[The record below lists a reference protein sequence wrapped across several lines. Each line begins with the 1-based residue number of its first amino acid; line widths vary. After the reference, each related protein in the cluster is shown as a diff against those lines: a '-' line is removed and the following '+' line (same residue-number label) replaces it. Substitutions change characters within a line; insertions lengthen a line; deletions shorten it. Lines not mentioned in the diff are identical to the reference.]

1 MVDDVNEFAPQWN
14 IQRNK
19 EDEDEATASEH
30 TLATNVAIEEGQ
42 FLEEVT
48 HHIPSRVVLSYVHI
62 TTMFF
67 NILPC
72 KEKNFWSSKYFFFQ
86 VIRVDASDEDCSPH
100 YGDICGYEIESQGQP
115 FSISKEGKYT
125 AN

>member
-1 MVDDVNEFAPQWN
+1 
-14 IQRNK
+14 
-19 EDEDEATASEH
+19 
-30 TLATNVAIEEGQ
+30 
-42 FLEEVT
+42 
-48 HHIPSRVVLSYVHI
+48 
-62 TTMFF
+62 MFF
-67 NILPC
+67 NIVLCILFENQPKNVSLIC
-72 KEKNFWSSKYFFFQ
+72 ALGTPKEFVLLKVFFQ

>member
-1 MVDDVNEFAPQWN
+1 
-14 IQRNK
+14 
-19 EDEDEATASEH
+19 
-30 TLATNVAIEEGQ
+30 
-42 FLEEVT
+42 
-48 HHIPSRVVLSYVHI
+48 
-62 TTMFF
+62 MFF
-67 NILPC
+67 NIVLCIVFENQPKNVTYVLWEP
-72 KEKNFWSSKYFFFQ
+72 KEFLLLIVFFQ

>member
-42 FLEEVT
+42 LLEEVT

-67 NILPC
+67 NILPY
-72 KEKNFWSSKYFFFQ
+72 KERNFYSSKYFFFQ

>member
-42 FLEEVT
+42 LLEEVT

-67 NILPC
+67 NILPY
-72 KEKNFWSSKYFFFQ
+72 KERNFYSSKYFL
-86 VIRVDASDEDCSPH
+86 
-100 YGDICGYEIESQGQP
+100 
-115 FSISKEGKYT
+115 FSGHQSGCFR
-125 AN
+125 